1 MENEKSVKLRSSF
14 IINMKKTRKATF
26 EDISQLAELFDQ
38 YRIFYHK
45 ESDIP
50 SAENFLKER
59 LEKTDSEV
67 FVAEEAGKLTGFVQL
82 YPIFSST
89 RMQRYWLLND
99 LYVNENHRG
108 KGYSKELIEEAKE
121 LCRLSDACGILL
133 ETGKNNDVGNQLYP
147 ACGFERYDSVN
158 FYEWTNKIN

>member
-1 MENEKSVKLRSSF
+1 
-14 IINMKKTRKATF
+14 MKNTRKATL
-26 EDISQLAELFDQ
+26 EDLEQLSALFDQ

-50 SAENFLKER
+50 AAENFLKER
-59 LEKTDSEV
+59 IQNEDSEI
-67 FVAEEAGKLTGFVQL
+67 FVVGDNGILTGFVQL

-108 KGYSKELIEEAKE
+108 KGYSKELIEAAKD
-121 LCRLSDACGILL
+121 LCRSSNACGMLL
-133 ETGKNNDVGNQLYP
+133 ETGKSNDVGNRLYP
-147 ACGFERYDSVN
+147 SCGFERYDSVN
-158 FYEWTNKIN
+158 FYEWTNTMRNR